1 MAGDNTALVE
11 QVTRG
16 AGYNAALAEQVTRGA
31 GYNAALAEQVTR
43 GAGYNAALAE
53 QMKKPSATYL
63 AFNSSSA
70 LRISNQYLQRSQS
83 LGAAD
88 DDILAAGEYA

>member
-1 MAGDNTALVE
+1 MSGD
-11 QVTRG
+11 
-16 AGYNAALAEQVTRGA
+16 NAALP
-31 GYNAALAEQVTR
+31 
-43 GAGYNAALAE
+43 E
-53 QMKKPSATYL
+53 QMKKPSATDL

-70 LRISNQYLQRSQS
+70 LRIINPYLQRSQS